1 MLDYFYGKNVTD
13 KFVSEKL
20 FIDSKTHNERKKTT
34 KKYVK
39 ISDVKQ
45 NTCYICKS
53 KEKSVI
59 GNISGINYVKCKKC
73 NHAYTEKRLS
83 LKNLNKFYSQS
94 ESWVSNYYNDKKLLK
109 LREDI
114 IRPKLKLISKY
125 ANGKNWLDIG
135 SADGSSIQ
143 VLKKEGFNATGL
155 ELSKNSI
162 KFAKEF
168 RNIELLPY
176 DLDKFSKTNTKKWN
190 VISMFC
196 ILEHLIDPVNALDT
210 SNRLLSK
217 NGIIAIE
224 VPNFDSISAFVQLN
238 SKNIPDRHL
247 LVNSHI
253 MLFTEQSLTYALN
266 KSGFEPIAMWYFGMD
281 TIELFNYAAQNGIFK
296 NLFVDRGLSSL
307 INSIQKSIDT
317 QKLSDGMLMIAR
329 KIK

>member
-1 MLDYFYGKNVTD
+1 MDYFYGKNVTK

-20 FIDSKTHNERKKTT
+20 FINNKTHDEREKTT
-34 KKYVK
+34 KKYVQ

-45 NTCYICKS
+45 NICYICKS
-53 KEKSVI
+53 KKKSII
-59 GNISGINYVKCKKC
+59 GNISGVNYVKCTKC

-114 IRPKLKLISKY
+114 VRPKLKLISKY
-125 ANGKNWLDIG
+125 AKGKNWLDIG

-143 VLKKEGFNATGL
+143 VLEKEGFNATGL
-155 ELSKNSI
+155 ELSKNSV
-162 KFAKEF
+162 KFAREF
-168 RNIELLPY
+168 RNIELLPC
-176 DLDKFSKTNTKKWN
+176 DLDEFSRTNTKKWN

-196 ILEHLIDPVNALDT
+196 ILEHVLDPIKTLEK

-224 VPNFDSISAFVQLN
+224 VPNFDSISSHTQLI

-253 MLFTEQSLTYALN
+253 MLFTEKSLTYALN
-266 KSGFEPIAMWYFGMD
+266 KSGFEPIALWYFGMD
-281 TIELFNYAAQNGIFK
+281 TIELFNHLGQNRIFK
-296 NLFVDRGLSSL
+296 DFFAEKDLTSL
-307 INSIQKSIDT
+307 INSMQRSIDT

-329 KIK
+329 KIR